1 MVGPGVPEADTSTGW
16 TSSNTSVGSD
26 EILVLDLSRIG

>member
-1 MVGPGVPEADTSTGW
+1 MLGPSVPEADTSTGW

-26 EILVLDLSRIG
+26 KILLLDLSRIG